1 MDIFVP
7 TKGIFNL
14 KSHICKENML
24 QPLFLYIL
32 CIYTLVAWT
41 FTNIQQQGQ
50 SYGIAAHHNF
60 TFIVYIYF
68 KRTNQTVECIVKQ
81 LHSLFKSTHSFLIV
95 NQKVVC
101 SCLLRSCK
109 QLVQVITIFRKA
121 LYLSRAG
128 FFFMLFDFEERGS
141 ESLISREIP
150 A

>member
-1 MDIFVP
+1 
-7 TKGIFNL
+7 
-14 KSHICKENML
+14 ML

-68 KRTNQTVECIVKQ
+68 KRTIQTVECIVKQ

-128 FFFMLFDFEERGS
+128 FFLCCLILKKGGVSHSLVERYPRK
-141 ESLISREIP
+141 LPTKIILLNKKLLWRVYCN
-150 A
+150 